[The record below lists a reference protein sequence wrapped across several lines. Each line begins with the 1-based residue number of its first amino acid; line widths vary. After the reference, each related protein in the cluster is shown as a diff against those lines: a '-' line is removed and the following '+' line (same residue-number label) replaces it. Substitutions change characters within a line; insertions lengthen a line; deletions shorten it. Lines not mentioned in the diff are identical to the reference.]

1 MRSRVYEP
9 VERPSVRLSRRS
21 TAAAA
26 HAAGSLLGARRRA
39 AGLLPSARGRRY
51 RAIAGNVNVNVNV
64 NVEFKVTLHER
75 VRDRGTLQ
83 Y

>member
-51 RAIAGNVNVNVNV
+51 RAIAGNANVSV

>member
-64 NVEFKVTLHER
+64 EFKVTLHER
-75 VRDRGTLQ
+75 VRDKGTLH

>member
-64 NVEFKVTLHER
+64 EFKVTLHER

>member
-9 VERPSVRLSRRS
+9 VERPSARLSRRS

-64 NVEFKVTLHER
+64 EFKVTLHER